1 MAGGILPANP
11 APSST
16 KKRRCGVVNKRSHLA
31 AFILGVLF
39 IAGCGNSKSF
49 TPTQPPGGVAV
60 SLSLKDTPPANVD
73 VISFE
78 VTVSGAALNP
88 GNIDLLGGK
97 GPQDIDVKKLQVEKA
112 FLNTTGV
119 PATAGPFQSLTLTF
133 ANPRLTILNG
143 TANSL
148 AGCAPGTVCEI
159 TPSGSLVAT
168 VNFNP
173 SLNLSANNSVG
184 LLVDLNLNM
193 IITDALG
200 VDFSAA
206 NALGVTQTQMG
217 SDNQNQEMENVE
229 DLTGKVANK
238 GTNSFDLQTSQKLFS
253 GIQVDKNTVF
263 KGLTACSANPLDFT
277 CVKNG
282 QIVDVDVMVL
292 ATGALIAR
300 KVKLEGDEANV
311 NDEELDGF
319 VTSVNSQTGSFTFVV
334 ADNLSAMS
342 NTVLGSPLQVQIQ
355 SGAKFS
361 VDLEESEN
369 NSGLSSSF
377 VDVNSLLAGQTVQ
390 VHRVSGDGSSA
401 APLVTDRV
409 RLQETRLSAPVKAKL
424 DANTFSLD
432 TTKLSFF
439 TAVGVTEITVDASHA
454 SFEGVANV
462 AALVV
467 TPVLDTVSV
476 RGWLFKQPSS
486 NAPLLVASKV
496 RKH

>member
-1 MAGGILPANP
+1 M
-11 APSST
+11 
-16 KKRRCGVVNKRSHLA
+16 VNKQKHMA
-31 AFILGVLF
+31 VFFLGFLV

-49 TPTQPPGGVAV
+49 TPSQPLGGTAV
-60 SLSLKDTPPANVD
+60 SLSLTDTPPANVD

-88 GNIDLLGGK
+88 GNIDLLGAT

-112 FLNTTGV
+112 FLNTASV

-148 AGCAPGTVCEI
+148 AGCAPGAVCRI
-159 TPSGSLVAT
+159 TPAGSLVAT

-173 SLNLSANNSVG
+173 TLSLSANNSVG
-184 LLVDLNLNM
+184 LLVDLNLNT
-193 IITDALG
+193 ILTNALG
-200 VDFSAA
+200 VDFSLVSAVS
-206 NALGVTQTQMG
+206 VTQTQI
-217 SDNQNQEMENVE
+217 SPDNQNQELENVE

-238 GTNSFDLQTSQKLFS
+238 GTNSFDLQTSQKTFS

-263 KGLTACSANPLDFT
+263 KGFTSCPASPPDLTCLQ
-277 CVKNG
+277 NG
-282 QIVDVDVMVL
+282 QIVDVDVTVL
-292 ATGALIAR
+292 ATGALVAR
-300 KVKLEGDEANV
+300 KVKLEGDETNV

-319 VTSVNSQTGSFTFVV
+319 VTSVNAQTGTFAIVV
-334 ADNLSAMS
+334 ADNLSALS
-342 NTVLGSPLQVQIQ
+342 NSVLGSPMQVQIQ
-355 SGAKFS
+355 SGAQFT

-390 VHRVSGDGSSA
+390 IHRVSGDGSTA
-401 APLVTDRV
+401 APIVTDRV
-409 RLQETRLSAPVKAKL
+409 RLQETRLTATVKAIL
-424 DANTFSLD
+424 DANTFTID
-432 TTKLSFF
+432 TAKSIFF
-439 TAVGVTEITVDASHA
+439 TVADVTEITVDASHA

-467 TPVLDTVSV
+467 TPVPDTVSV
-476 RGWLFKQPSS
+476 RGWLFKRPPSMS
-486 NAPLLVASKV
+486 PVLVTTRV

>member
-1 MAGGILPANP
+1 VANK
-11 APSST
+11 S
-16 KKRRCGVVNKRSHLA
+16 NHLA
-31 AFILGVLF
+31 AFLLGALF
-39 IAGCGNSKSF
+39 IAGCGNSKLF
-49 TPTQPPGGVAV
+49 TPAQPPGGSAV
-60 SLSLKDTPPANVD
+60 SLSLTDTPPANVD

-88 GNIDLLGGK
+88 GNIDLLGAT
-97 GPQDIDVKKLQVEKA
+97 GPQDIEVKKLQVEKA

-148 AGCAPGTVCEI
+148 AGCAPGAVCRI

-168 VNFNP
+168 VNLTP
-173 SLNLSANNSVG
+173 ALSLSTNNSVG

-193 IITDALG
+193 IITNALG
-200 VDFSAA
+200 VDFSVA
-206 NALGVTQTQMG
+206 NATSVTQTQVG
-217 SDNQNQEMENVE
+217 PDNQNQEMENVE

-238 GTNSFDLQTSQKLFS
+238 GTNSFDLQTSQKMFS
-253 GIQVDKNTVF
+253 GIQVDKNTVI
-263 KGLTACSANPLDFT
+263 KGFTTCSANPPDFT

-282 QIVDVDVMVL
+282 QIVDVDVTVL
-292 ATGALIAR
+292 STGALVAR

-319 VTSVNSQTGSFTFVV
+319 LTSVNPQAGSFGFVV
-334 ADNLSAMS
+334 SDNLSALS
-342 NTVLGSPLQVQIQ
+342 NSVLGSPLQVQIQ
-355 SGAKFS
+355 SGAQFT

-377 VDVNSLLAGQTVQ
+377 VDVSSLLAGQTVQ
-390 VHRVSGDGSSA
+390 VHRVSGEGTTA

-409 RLQETRLSAPVKAKL
+409 RLQQTRLTAPAKAKL

-439 TAVGVTEITVDASHA
+439 TAGGVSEITVDASHA
-454 SFEGVANV
+454 SFEGLANV
-462 AALVV
+462 AALVIA
-467 TPVLDTVSV
+467 PVPDTVSV
-476 RGWLFKQPSS
+476 RGWLFKQPSPGT
-486 NAPLLVASKV
+486 PLLVASKV

>member
-1 MAGGILPANP
+1 
-11 APSST
+11 
-16 KKRRCGVVNKRSHLA
+16 VVNKRKHLA
-31 AFILGVLF
+31 AFILGVSF

-49 TPTQPPGGVAV
+49 TPTQPPGGTAV
-60 SLSLKDTPPANVD
+60 SLTLMDTPPTNVD

-88 GNIDLLGGK
+88 GNIDLLGGT
-97 GPQDIDVKKLQVEKA
+97 GPQDIDVKKLQIEKA

-148 AGCAPGTVCEI
+148 AGCAPGAVCKI

-173 SLNLSANNSVG
+173 ALSLSANNSVG
-184 LLVDLNLNM
+184 LLVDLNLNT
-193 IITDALG
+193 IITNALG

-206 NALGVTQTQMG
+206 NALSVAQTQV
-217 SDNQNQEMENVE
+217 SPDNQNQEMENVE

-238 GTNSFDLQTSQKLFS
+238 GANSFDLQTSQKTFS
-253 GIQVDKNTVF
+253 AIQVDNKTVF
-263 KGLTACSANPLDFT
+263 KGFTACSANPLDFT
-277 CVKNG
+277 CVKDG

-292 ATGALIAR
+292 ATGALVAR
-300 KVKLEGDEANV
+300 KVKLEGEEVNI

-319 VTSVNSQTGSFTFVV
+319 VTSANSQTGSFIFVV

-342 NTVLGSPLQVQIQ
+342 NSVLGSPLQVQIQ

-390 VHRVSGDGSSA
+390 VHRLSGDGSTA

-409 RLQETRLSAPVKAKL
+409 RLQETRLTAPVKAKL
-424 DANTFSLD
+424 DANTFTLD
-432 TTKLSFF
+432 TSKLSLF
-439 TAVGVTEITVDASHA
+439 TAVGITEITVDASHA

-467 TPVLDTVSV
+467 TPVPDTVSV
-476 RGWLFKQPSS
+476 RGWLFKQPSPS
-486 NAPLLVASKV
+486 TPLLVASKV

>member
-1 MAGGILPANP
+1 M
-11 APSST
+11 
-16 KKRRCGVVNKRSHLA
+16 VNKRNHLA
-31 AFILGVLF
+31 AFVLGVLF

-49 TPTQPPGGVAV
+49 TPTQPLGGTAV
-60 SLSLKDTPPANVD
+60 SLSLTDTPPANVD

-88 GNIDLLGGK
+88 GNIDLLGAT

-112 FLNTTGV
+112 FLNTIGV
-119 PATAGPFQSLTLTF
+119 PAAAGPFQSLTLTF
-133 ANPRLTILNG
+133 ANPRLTIRNG

-148 AGCAPGTVCEI
+148 AGCAPGAVCQI
-159 TPSGSLVAT
+159 TPSGSLAAT

-173 SLNLSANNSVG
+173 ALSLSANNSVG
-184 LLVDLNLNM
+184 LLVDLNLNT
-193 IITDALG
+193 IITNALR

-206 NALGVTQTQMG
+206 NALSVAQTQM
-217 SDNQNQEMENVE
+217 SPDNQNQELENVE

-238 GTNSFDLQTSQKLFS
+238 GTNSFDLQTSQKTFS

-263 KGLTACSANPLDFT
+263 KGFTTCSVNPLDFT

-292 ATGALIAR
+292 ATGAMVAR

-311 NDEELDGF
+311 NDEELNGF
-319 VTSVNSQTGSFTFVV
+319 VTSVNAQAGSFAFV
-334 ADNLSAMS
+334 ASDNLSSLS
-342 NTVLGSPLQVQIQ
+342 NSVLGSPVKVQIQ
-355 SGAKFS
+355 SGAQFT

-369 NSGLSSSF
+369 NSGLSNSF

-390 VHRVSGDGSSA
+390 VHRVSGDGSTG

-409 RLQETRLSAPVKAKL
+409 RLQETRLTAPVKAKL
-424 DANTFSLD
+424 DANSFVLD
-432 TTKLSFF
+432 TTAFSFF
-439 TAVGVTEITVDASHA
+439 TAAGVTEITVDASHA
-454 SFEGVANV
+454 GFEDVANV
-462 AALVV
+462 AALVL
-467 TPVLDTVSV
+467 TPVPDTVSV
-476 RGWLFKQPSS
+476 RGWLFKQPAPT
-486 NAPLLVASKV
+486 APLLIASKV

>member
-1 MAGGILPANP
+1 
-11 APSST
+11 
-16 KKRRCGVVNKRSHLA
+16 VVNKRNHLA

-39 IAGCGNSKSF
+39 IVGCGNSKSF
-49 TPTQPPGGVAV
+49 TPTQPQGGTAV
-60 SLSLKDTPPANVD
+60 SLSLTDTPPANVD
-73 VISFE
+73 IISFE
-78 VTVSGAALNP
+78 ATVSGAALNP
-88 GNIDLLGGK
+88 GNIDLLGAT

-133 ANPRLTILNG
+133 ASPRLTILNG

-148 AGCAPGTVCEI
+148 AGCAPGAVCKI

-168 VNFNP
+168 INFNP
-173 SLNLSANNSVG
+173 ALSLSANNSVG
-184 LLVDLNLNM
+184 LLVDLNLNT
-193 IITDALG
+193 IVTNALG

-206 NALGVTQTQMG
+206 NALSVTQTQV
-217 SDNQNQEMENVE
+217 SPDNQNQEMENVE

-238 GTNSFDLQTSQKLFS
+238 GTNSFDLQTSQKKFS

-263 KGLTACSANPLDFT
+263 KGFTACSANPLDFT
-277 CVKNG
+277 CLQNG
-282 QIVDVDVMVL
+282 QIVDVDAAVL
-292 ATGALIAR
+292 ATGALVAK
-300 KVKLEGDEANV
+300 KVKLEGSDANV

-319 VTSVNSQTGSFTFVV
+319 VTSVNSPAGTFAFVV
-334 ADNLSAMS
+334 ADNLSS
-342 NTVLGSPLQVQIQ
+342 LSKSVLGSPLEVQLQ
-355 SGAKFS
+355 SGAKLS

-390 VHRVSGDGSSA
+390 VHRVSGDGSTA

-409 RLQETRLSAPVKAKL
+409 RLQETRLTALLKAKL

-439 TAVGVTEITVDASHA
+439 TAVSVTEITVDASHA

-462 AALVV
+462 AALVAP
-467 TPVLDTVSV
+467 PVPDTVSV
-476 RGWLFKQPSS
+476 RGWLFKQPSPG
-486 NAPLLVASKV
+486 APLLVASKV